1 MYEINLLK
9 FARYVHNNTQRLKRA
24 GPDYNGYYHEM
35 FLRGRPVLASFMN
48 RTYKAGRRI
57 ADPLN
62 EPDFDSISKQYP
74 LLPEA
79 PEELWEP
86 IPVASFKDL
95 DTSFKSWVG
104 MNLNEIESVSE
115 ALEEFCEPTSETS
128 FEDLD
133 TSFKSWVSMNL
144 NEIEKDLTYASLA
157 SELGIYTIG

>member
-1 MYEINLLK
+1 
-9 FARYVHNNTQRLKRA
+9 
-24 GPDYNGYYHEM
+24 
-35 FLRGRPVLASFMN
+35 MN

-86 IPVASFKDL
+86 IPVASF
-95 DTSFKSWVG
+95 
-104 MNLNEIESVSE
+104 
-115 ALEEFCEPTSETS
+115 
-128 FEDLD
+128 EDLD